1 MRLDFET
8 TDQIADFVTIPAGTY
23 LCRIA
28 EIRDQQS
35 KAGDTMWGIRLV
47 VTEGEFTG
55 RMAAWDN
62 LVFSSR
68 GLHRVQSILEALGL
82 PADGT
87 IELNPEDL
95 IDKEAF
101 VEVRPAEYHSPEGG
115 MTRRN
120 EIPYGGYRRLA
131 PDPGPDKGTAERLDA
146 DMPF

>member
-8 TDQIADFVTIPAGTY
+8 TDQITDFVTIPAGTY

-28 EIRDQQS
+28 EVRDQQS

-82 PADGT
+82 PADGK
-87 IELNPEDL
+87 IELNLEDL

-101 VEVRPAEYHSPEGG
+101 VEVLRTVGA
-115 MTRRN
+115 
-120 EIPYGGYRRLA
+120 L
-131 PDPGPDKGTAERLDA
+131 
-146 DMPF
+146 

>member
-8 TDQIADFVTIPAGTY
+8 TDQVTDFVTIPAGTY

-28 EIRDQQS
+28 EVRDQQS

-82 PADGT
+82 PADGK
-87 IELNPEDL
+87 IELNPEDIL
-95 IDKEAF
+95 DREAF

-120 EIPYGGYRRLA
+120 EIPYGGYRALVRE
-131 PDPGPDKGTAERLDA
+131 PGPDKGTSDRLDA